1 MHKNFRIR
9 HLAAGLLVAGVA
21 CTSIAAPAA
30 ASTTTSGNVAPWV
43 AKATK
48 LGAAPATT
56 SVTVAIHLKLQNT
69 AALKTLVASVSSPK
83 SPEYGHYLTPQ
94 QFSQRFAPA
103 AADVQTAKAL
113 LEHGGMT
120 NVTVGPDGVY
130 VSATATVAQLR
141 TTFNVSQNLYSYRGL
156 TLRANREEPTIP
168 AALVG
173 KITFIEGLD
182 DTTSLRKPMHHSA
195 TQGDLVAP
203 AAAKSVKALTAGA
216 STAVTPPPVA
226 ANLPSPYCNS
236 TYGSSELVATLTT
249 PADVYGASIPW
260 LNCAYTPGQI
270 REAYGL
276 EAVSKKYDGT
286 GVKVAILDAYASPT
300 LQADGNRYAA
310 NHKLPALVTG
320 KNFSQIIPNGIYDVS
335 PDEACGPYGWWGEE
349 SLDLAAVH
357 GAAPGATILYVG
369 ARDCGTSL
377 SIALYNVLYN
387 HLADVATNS
396 YSYGG
401 ESIAAGQQA
410 TDDQAFLA
418 GAAQGTT
425 ILFSSGDDGDLAE
438 LEGVASGAW
447 PATSA
452 YVTGVGGTS
461 LFIQSDGVKTEYGW
475 GNYRAFLTDV
485 TVKSATL
492 VETSG
497 LTQATFEVS
506 PTDIITYDDFS
517 FYSGSGGGISLLEA
531 QPAYQAAAVPIG
543 LATTLN
549 LANGYTEP
557 LPNAQRVSPDVAMVA
572 DPYTGYVYG
581 ETFTIAGD
589 KFSDAGCTPISST
602 EEYCEGGIGGTSLA
616 SPLMAGVVAVMN
628 QKRIATGEP
637 VVGFVNPLLYS
648 FGSGGNGADNLKSA
662 ALNQIVAPSQPV
674 SVLRGY
680 ANDLNKVRVVTINS
694 VPFNID
700 QTDPYLTQ
708 PCALSICEGLNDIFN
723 FTSLSPASYLPDP
736 ASYNDVTG
744 LGVPYVPKLLS
755 EE

>member
-1 MHKNFRIR
+1 MYKNSRIR
-9 HLAAGLLVAGVA
+9 HLAAGLLAAGVA
-21 CTSIAAPAA
+21 SIITTATAA
-30 ASTTTSGNVAPWV
+30 ASTATGNVAPWV

-69 AALKTLVASVSSPK
+69 AGLKTLVASLSSPK

-103 AADVQTAKAL
+103 TADVQAAKAL

-120 NVTVGPDGVY
+120 DVTVGPDGVY

-141 TTFNVSQNLYSYRGL
+141 TTFNVSQNLYSYQGH
-156 TLRANREEPTIP
+156 TLRANVEEPTIP

-182 DTTSLRKPMHHSA
+182 ETTSLRKPMHHSA
-195 TQGDLVAP
+195 TQGDLLAP
-203 AAAKSVKALTAGA
+203 AAAKSVKELTAST

-226 ANLPSPYCNS
+226 ASLPSPYCNS
-236 TYGSSELVATLTT
+236 TYGNSNQLTATLTT
-249 PADVYGASIPW
+249 AADVYGASIPW

-286 GVKVAILDAYASPT
+286 GVKVAIVDAYASPT

-320 KNFSQIIPNGIYDVS
+320 KNFSQIIPSGIYDVS
-335 PDEACGPYGWWGEE
+335 PAETCGPYGWWEEE

-357 GAAPGATILYVG
+357 GSAPGATILYVG

-396 YSYGG
+396 YGYNG
-401 ESIAAGQQA
+401 EAIDPGQQA

-418 GAAQGTT
+418 GAAQGVT

-438 LEGVASGAW
+438 LNGLPSGAW

-475 GNYRAFLTDV
+475 GTYRAFLNDA
-485 TVKSATL
+485 TVKSASL

-497 LTQATFEVS
+497 LAQITAFGA
-506 PTDIITYDDFS
+506 TYDDFE
-517 FYSGSGGGISLLEA
+517 FYSGSGGGISVLED
-531 QPAYQAAAVPIG
+531 QPAYQAAAVPSELASTLVLISG
-543 LATTLN
+543 L
-549 LANGYTEP
+549 GDP
-557 LPNAQRVSPDVAMVA
+557 LPNPHRVSPDVAMVA
-572 DPYTGYVYG
+572 DPYTGYVFG
-581 ETFTIAGD
+581 ETFTIAGNQYA
-589 KFSDAGCTPISST
+589 DAGCKPISST

-648 FGSGGNGADNLKSA
+648 FGSGGNGTNNLNSA
-662 ALNQIVAPSQPV
+662 ALNQIVAPSQPI
-674 SVLRGY
+674 SLLRGY
-680 ANDLNKVRVVTINS
+680 ASDLNKVRVVTINS

-700 QTDPYLTQ
+700 ATDLYPVVVCDY
-708 PCALSICEGLNDIFN
+708 AICEGVDAIFN
-723 FTSLSPASYLPDP
+723 FTSLSPDSLLPTP
-736 ASYNDVTG
+736 AGYNDVTG
-744 LGVPYVPKLLS
+744 LGVPYVPKLLN

>member
-1 MHKNFRIR
+1 VYKNSRIR
-9 HLAAGLLVAGVA
+9 HLAAGLLAAGVA
-21 CTSIAAPAA
+21 SIITTATAA
-30 ASTTTSGNVAPWV
+30 ASTATGNVAPWV

-69 AALKTLVASVSSPK
+69 AGLKTLVASLSSPK

-103 AADVQTAKAL
+103 TADVQAAKAL

-120 NVTVGPDGVY
+120 DVTVGPDGVY

-141 TTFNVSQNLYSYRGL
+141 TTFNVSQNLYSYQGH
-156 TLRANREEPTIP
+156 TLRANVEEPTIP

-182 DTTSLRKPMHHSA
+182 ETTSLRKPMHHSA
-195 TQGDLVAP
+195 TQGDLLAP
-203 AAAKSVKALTAGA
+203 AAAKSVKALTATSSGA
-216 STAVTPPPVA
+216 TTAVTPPPVA

-236 TYGSSELVATLTT
+236 TYGSGELVATLTT
-249 PADVYGASIPW
+249 AADVYGASIPW

-300 LQADGNRYAA
+300 LQADGNRYAV

-320 KNFSQIIPNGIYDVS
+320 KNFSQIIPSGIYDVS
-335 PDEACGPYGWWGEE
+335 PDETCGPYGWWEEE

-357 GAAPGATILYVG
+357 GSAPGATILYVG

-401 ESIAAGQQA
+401 ESIAPGQQA
-410 TDDQAFLA
+410 TDEQAFLA
-418 GAAQGTT
+418 GGAQGIT
-425 ILFSSGDDGDLAE
+425 ILFSSGDDGDLAA
-438 LEGVASGAW
+438 LNGVASGAW

-475 GNYRAFLTDV
+475 GNYRDFLADA
-485 TVKSATL
+485 TVKSSSL

-497 LTQATFEVS
+497 LTLTSAYGY
-506 PTDIITYDDFS
+506 TYDDFS
-517 FYSGSGGGISLLEA
+517 FYSGSGGGISLLDS
-531 QPAYQAAAVPIG
+531 QPSYQASVVPYA

-549 LANGYTEP
+549 LASTYTEP
-557 LPNAQRVSPDVAMVA
+557 LPNPQRVSPDVAMVA
-572 DPYTGYVYG
+572 DPYTGYLYG
-581 ETFTIAGD
+581 ETFTIAGNRY
-589 KFSDAGCTPISST
+589 SDSGCKPISST

-648 FGSGGNGADNLKSA
+648 FGSGGNGANNLNSA
-662 ALNQIVAPSQPV
+662 PLNQIVAPSQPV
-674 SVLRGY
+674 AVLRGY
-680 ANDLNKVRVVTINS
+680 ADNLNEVRVVTINS
-694 VPFNID
+694 VPFNIS
-700 QTDPYLTQ
+700 TAPYGIFT
-708 PCALSICEGLNDIFN
+708 CGIALCEGLDDVFN
-723 FTSLSPASYLPDP
+723 YTSLSSAGGTPTG
-736 ASYNDVTG
+736 YNDVTG
-744 LGVPYVPKLLS
+744 LGVPYVPKLLN